1 MAKRNL
7 MKSILVVEDDPGC
20 LKNICAFLREEG
32 YQVTEAHDGDEAID
46 LMTDAA
52 FDLILTDIRM
62 PRTNGIRLLDRVR
75 AISPETPVILMTAFA
90 PRRKRASAENLI
102 IKPLILSQLLA
113 KIDRAIEGK
122 RAGKP

>member
-1 MAKRNL
+1 
-7 MKSILVVEDDPGC
+7 MKSILVVEDDAGC
-20 LKNICAFLREEG
+20 LKNICTFLREEG
-32 YQVTEAHDGDEAID
+32 YKVTEAHHGDEA
-46 LMTDAA
+46 LELVTQAT

-62 PRTNGIRLLDRVR
+62 PRTDGIRLLEQAR

-90 PRRKRASAENLI
+90 PRETWKKTLADNLI
-102 IKPLILSQLLA
+102 SKPLILSQLLQ